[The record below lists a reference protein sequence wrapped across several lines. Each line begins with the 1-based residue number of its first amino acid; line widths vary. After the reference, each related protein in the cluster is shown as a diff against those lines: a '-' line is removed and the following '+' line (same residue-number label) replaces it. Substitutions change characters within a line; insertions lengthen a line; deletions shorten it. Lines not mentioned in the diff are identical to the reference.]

1 MLSADIPHY
10 LKYIEKDLIMNDNY
24 NILWMF
30 FKFEKKGLLKSSS
43 QDIVS
48 LTLSVLG
55 NKAQATES
63 PVILKVE
70 IHLSETS

>member
-1 MLSADIPHY
+1 
-10 LKYIEKDLIMNDNY
+10 MNDNY
-24 NILWMF
+24 NILLMF

>member
-1 MLSADIPHY
+1 
-10 LKYIEKDLIMNDNY
+10 MNDNY